1 MNQSPL
7 ARKLGIKPG
16 HKVALVNA
24 PGGVSDRLEPL
35 PEDASLVAKPGQD
48 IDVVVLFTKSAAEVD
63 SAKRLIQAA
72 QPDGLLWVAYPKGGK
87 KAGTDILRAQ
97 VGEFGWPAIFLV
109 AVDETWSAM
118 RFRPADMVAG

>member
-1 MNQSPL
+1 M
-7 ARKLGIKPG
+7 
-16 HKVALVNA
+16 
-24 PGGVSDRLEPL
+24 PL

-87 KAGTDILRAQ
+87 KAGTDLNRDILRRKSASL
-97 VGEFGWPAIFLV
+97 VGRPSFSSPSTRPGRRCASAPP
-109 AVDETWSAM
+109 TWWLGDS
-118 RFRPADMVAG
+118 RPAQR